1 MLQNKDKIFEGAILE
16 RIMLSVNFHQTF
28 IPERRLI
35 AALLDYVFNGHQGTI
50 KEMADATGIPMG
62 KSSGK
67 MPAILD
73 YCKGMRLIEVQEESK
88 GIKRPV
94 LTQFGALVQAEDK
107 FLGEEVVQWI
117 VHMNLCRG
125 DIGAKTW
132 HEIFAKSGT
141 ILGPSFSKLQ
151 MEDYLISVCGPGKKD
166 RIGPMI
172 TTYLDDAA
180 LKRAGSLFLTD
191 ELINRKKA
199 PILEAYAI
207 PYALHLLSL
216 LEAYFP
222 RQSQVTVSDFLSKTN
237 WFDICF
243 WDENDVKQI
252 FTIFESHGYISIDR
266 QMKPWIIEIRKE
278 LKDKWLHF
286 FDDIA

>member
-16 RIMLSVNFHQTF
+16 RIMLSVSFHQTF

-35 AALLDYVFNGHQGTI
+35 AALLNYSFKGKQGTI
-50 KEMADATGIPMG
+50 KEMSEETGIPMG

-73 YCKGMRLIEVQEESK
+73 YCRGMGLIEVLEERK
-88 GIKRPV
+88 GIKRPI
-94 LTQFGALVQAEDK
+94 LTQFGVIVQAEDR
-107 FLGEEVVQWI
+107 FMGEEIVQWI
-117 VHMNLCRG
+117 AHMNLCRG
-125 DIGAKTW
+125 DIGARTW
-132 HEIFAKSGT
+132 HEIFANSRI
-141 ILGPSFSKLQ
+141 ILGLSFSKQQ
-151 MEDYLISVCGPGKKD
+151 MEDYLVSVCGPGKD

-180 LKRAGSLFLTD
+180 LKQAGSLFLTD

-199 PILEAYAI
+199 PILDAYAI
-207 PYALHLLSL
+207 PYALYLLSL
-216 LEAYFP
+216 LEDYFP
-222 RQSQVTVSDFLSKTN
+222 GQSQITVTDFLSKTH

>member
-16 RIMLSVNFHQTF
+16 RIMLSVSFHQTF

-35 AALLDYVFNGHQGTI
+35 AALLDYAFRGHQGTI
-50 KEMADATGIPMG
+50 KEMSDATGIPMG

-73 YCKGMRLIEVQEESK
+73 YCKGMGLIEVQEELK

-94 LTQFGALVQAEDK
+94 LTQFGALVQAEDR
-107 FLGEEVVQWI
+107 FLGEEIVQWI

-132 HEIFAKSGT
+132 HEIFAKSCT
-141 ILGPSFSKLQ
+141 ILGSNFSKLQ
-151 MEDYLISVCGPGKKD
+151 MEDYLINVCGQGKD

-180 LKRAGSLFLTD
+180 LKRAGSLFLTN
-191 ELINRKKA
+191 ELINRRKA

-216 LEAYFP
+216 LETNFP
-222 RQSQVTVSDFLSKTN
+222 GQGQVTVSDFLDKTL
-237 WFDICF
+237 WFNICH
-243 WDENDVKQI
+243 WNENDAKQVFSI
-252 FTIFESHGYISIDR
+252 IETCGYISIDR

-278 LKDKWLHF
+278 LEDKWSHF

>member
-35 AALLDYVFNGHQGTI
+35 AALLNYSFKGKQGTI
-50 KEMADATGIPMG
+50 KEMSEETGIPMG

-73 YCKGMRLIEVQEESK
+73 YCRGMGLIEVLEERK
-88 GIKRPV
+88 GIKQPI
-94 LTQFGALVQAEDK
+94 LTQFGVIVQAEDR
-107 FLGEEVVQWI
+107 FMGEEIVQWI
-117 VHMNLCRG
+117 AHMNLCRG

-132 HEIFAKSGT
+132 HEIFAKSGA
-141 ILGPSFSKLQ
+141 ILGPSFSKIQ
-151 MEDYLISVCGPGKKD
+151 MEDYLINTCGPGKD

-180 LKRAGSLFLTD
+180 LKRAGCLYSNKGLLC
-191 ELINRKKA
+191 RKKA
-199 PILEAYAI
+199 PILRSYAI
-207 PYALHLLSL
+207 PYSLHLLSL
-216 LEAYFP
+216 LETNFP
-222 RQSQVTVSDFLSKTN
+222 DQGQVTVTDFSNKTH
-237 WFDICF
+237 WFDICL
-243 WDENDVKQI
+243 WDENDVREAFAI
-252 FTIFESHGYISIDR
+252 LEECGFISIDR
-266 QMKPWIIEIRKE
+266 QMEPWIIEKRRE
-278 LKDKWLHF
+278 LDGKWSHF